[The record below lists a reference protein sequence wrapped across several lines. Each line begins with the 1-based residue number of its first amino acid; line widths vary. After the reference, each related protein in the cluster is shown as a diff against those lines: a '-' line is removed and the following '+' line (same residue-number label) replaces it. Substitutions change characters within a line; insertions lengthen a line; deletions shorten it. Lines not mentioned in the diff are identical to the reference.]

1 MFSWVTLISLICK
14 ATNSTNQIN
23 PQTTKL
29 TSKQLHPWNKN
40 SWKTLF
46 YKRNKKKVSLW
57 AKHLDSSC
65 IASLLRLQRS
75 KKSWCLVHGFC
86 KKVLKVFLFFFFFTR
101 KRHFSILSL
110 FFFFCQS
117 DTNLMSWVE
126 HKINDLSNSLMLR
139 IIFFSIKT
147 FMKLLIKKLFR
158 FSLAFFIYF
167 TSIEKFRFDHG
178 HFLFCEEI
186 SAWRKSF

>member
-1 MFSWVTLISLICK
+1 MFSWVALISLICK

-29 TSKQLHPWNKN
+29 ASKPWNKN

-46 YKRNKKKVSLW
+46 YKLNRTPRNKKKVSLW

-86 KKVLKVFLFFFFFTR
+86 KKVLKVFHFFFFHTQKTFFESFT
-101 KRHFSILSL
+101 
-110 FFFFCQS
+110 FFFFSQS
-117 DTNLMSWVE
+117 DTNLMSWVR
-126 HKINDLSNSLMLR
+126 HKINDLSESLMLR
-139 IIFFSIKT
+139 NIFFSISSDAPRLKFT
-147 FMKLLIKKLFR
+147 FEYTTYRI
-158 FSLAFFIYF
+158 IQ
-167 TSIEKFRFDHG
+167 
-178 HFLFCEEI
+178 
-186 SAWRKSF
+186 